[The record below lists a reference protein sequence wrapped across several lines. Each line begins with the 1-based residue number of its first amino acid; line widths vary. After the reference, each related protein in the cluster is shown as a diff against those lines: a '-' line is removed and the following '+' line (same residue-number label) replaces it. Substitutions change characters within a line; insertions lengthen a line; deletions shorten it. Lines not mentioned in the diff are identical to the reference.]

1 MLTTLHKIRR
11 ATSSTPCG
19 FCVTILP
26 MGFKNISI
34 KKTLAHLPQE
44 KQDDVQKI
52 VERILTFIDP
62 VMIILFGSYARGD
75 WKEESDL
82 EPDRKSGHASDYD
95 ILVITDRKSIAT
107 NTSLTANLNDSC
119 KKLEL
124 TAHPKIISH
133 YLKYVNE
140 RLAKGQYFFTDI
152 VKEGFLV
159 YDSGKHTLAT
169 PIELTPAEQKQI
181 AEENFNDSFVKAMQ
195 FYANYEFNI
204 EKTWYKLAAF
214 QLNQSAEACFKT
226 VLLVCTS
233 YIPNEHHLNVLGEH
247 CAKYGHDLLAAFPT
261 ETPQQRE
268 LFELLD
274 YAYIGARYDRDYKI
288 TREELEYLAER
299 VQELQKITKDVCK
312 AKIESF

>member
-1 MLTTLHKIRR
+1 ML
-11 ATSSTPCG
+11 
-19 FCVTILP
+19 
-26 MGFKNISI
+26 
-34 KKTLAHLPQE
+34 
-44 KQDDVQKI
+44 
-52 VERILTFIDP
+52 VERILAFIDP
-62 VMIILFGSYARGD
+62 LMIILFGSYARGD

-107 NTSLTANLNDSC
+107 NTNLGANINDSC
-119 KKLEL
+119 QKLEL

-152 VKEGFLV
+152 VKEGILL
-159 YDSGKHTLAT
+159 YDSGNASQQLAEAK
-169 PIELTPAEQKQI
+169 ELSSAEQKQI
-181 AEENFNDSFVKAMQ
+181 ASEHFEKCFHDAEV
-195 FYANYEFNI
+195 FYDHYEYALTKQEYNH
-204 EKTWYKLAAF
+204 AAF
-214 QLNQSAEACFKT
+214 NLNQSAEACFKCS
-226 VLLVCTS
+226 LLVCTS

-247 CAKYGHDLLAAFPT
+247 CAKYDIDLLKIFPM

-288 TREELEYLAER
+288 TKDQLKQLATCVQKLHEVTEKVCEE
-299 VQELQKITKDVCK
+299 KIG
-312 AKIESF
+312 SFV